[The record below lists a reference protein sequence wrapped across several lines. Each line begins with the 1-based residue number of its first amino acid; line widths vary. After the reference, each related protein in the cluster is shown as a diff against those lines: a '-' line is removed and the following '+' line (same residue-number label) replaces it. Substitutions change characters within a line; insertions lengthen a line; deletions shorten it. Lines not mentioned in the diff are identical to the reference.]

1 MRLWRWV
8 VVLFLLLD
16 ILLLVQ
22 LLGNGY
28 GFFRY
33 VELKERSRAVEEQIA
48 RVEQGN
54 QRLSREIRLLKS
66 DRETLEQVIRSEMHC
81 LGPGE
86 TMYLFASP

>member
-8 VVLFLLLD
+8 VVFFLMLD

-28 GFFRY
+28 GFFKY
-33 VELKERSRAVEEQIA
+33 VELKEHKRGVEERISQ
-48 RVEQGN
+48 VEQGN

-66 DRETLEQVIRSEMHC
+66 DRETLAQVIRSEMHC

-86 TMYLFASP
+86 TMYLFTRP